1 MTPKNDALDLANL
14 IAPNA
19 VPEEQGAGLADYL
32 ATLADSKWLIL
43 LIALLTTLYGAWQAF
58 TQPAVYRAAA
68 LVQVEARPSP
78 VSALREAYS
87 LFEVYPALDA
97 EIYALRSREV
107 VGRVVDALDLT
118 LSVGPVYYP
127 RVGEAV
133 ARRHQPK
140 TVPAQPWFGLSQ
152 YAWGGESIAVQRF
165 DIPPSYVGRPFTLV
179 AGQGDHYTLNAPDGS
194 VLLTGKLGQ
203 LAKADLGSQQTLTL
217 QVGELRARPGTRFT
231 VMRNSRQAAVES
243 LRSGLQIQQDPK
255 ASSYSGMLT
264 IVLNWSDPLVAAA
277 IVNQVADIY
286 VKLSAERKSLQADRS
301 LVFLEQQLP
310 VIKAQMEA
318 AEQALDNHRRQQGM
332 LDLGRQNEEVLNRIL
347 ALEGQVFK
355 LRLDRKELAEKYT
368 ANYPGIRELDGQIE
382 VLNQELKTLY
392 AKNFKTLPESNKT
405 AERLAKDVALTS
417 SLYTTLLDSTQE
429 LRIAKAGTVGNVR
442 VLDYAIPNWSL
453 VSKDRRQIVLTWLMI
468 GLFVGVALA
477 FLRRL
482 LFSGGVED
490 PDVLERKLGLP
501 VYATIVHSPRQRK
514 LLKRQGKGKSVLLA
528 EHIPEDASIESLRS
542 LRTTLHFALL
552 ESGGNTILITGPSPG
567 VGKSFV
573 TANLAAVLA
582 SSGKQV
588 LLIDADLRK
597 GLLHRYFGMDRKPGL
612 TDYIDG
618 TSGWEEAVRDTS
630 IAGLH
635 FLATGT
641 IPPNPSELLMHE
653 RFAAILEQCSET
665 YDYVLIDS
673 APALAV
679 TDAAIVGRLADA
691 VLMVIKSGGHPL
703 REIEHSVKRLQQAG
717 VNLRGLMLNDVEIP
731 KRGYG
736 YGKYYRY
743 KYRYQYAYKYGYQ
756 YTYDRKSG
764 K

>member
-14 IAPNA
+14 IAPGA
-19 VPEEQGAGLADYL
+19 APEEQGAGLADYL

-43 LIALLTTLYGAWQAF
+43 FIALLTSLYGAWQAF
-58 TQPAVYRAAA
+58 TQPAVYRAGA
-68 LVQVEARPSP
+68 LVQVEARTPP
-78 VSALREAYS
+78 VGALREAYS
-87 LFEVYPALDA
+87 MVEVYPALDA
-97 EIYALRSREV
+97 EVYTLRSREV
-107 VGRVVDALDLT
+107 AGRVVDALDLT
-118 LSVGPVYYP
+118 LSAEPVYYP
-127 RVGEAV
+127 RIGEAV

-140 TVPAQPWFGLSQ
+140 TDLAEPWFGLTQ
-152 YAWGGESIAVQRF
+152 YAWGGEDISVQHL
-165 DIPPSYVGRPFTLV
+165 DVPSSYVGRPFTLK
-179 AGQGDHYTLNAPDGS
+179 AGQPGHYTLLGPDGR
-194 VLLTGKLGQ
+194 VLLTGQVGQ
-203 LAKADLGSQQTLTL
+203 PVTADLGGQQNLTL
-217 QVGELRARPGTRFT
+217 QVGELRARPGTLFT
-231 VMRNSRQAAVES
+231 VRRNSRQAAVES
-243 LRSGLQIQQDPK
+243 LRGSLQIQQDPN
-255 ASSYSGMLT
+255 ARGYSGMLT
-264 IVLNWSDPLVAAA
+264 IALTWSDPVAAAA

-301 LVFLEQQLP
+301 LAFLEQQLP
-310 VIKAQMEA
+310 VIKEQMEA
-318 AEQALDNHRRQQGM
+318 AEQALDNYRRQQGM
-332 LDLGRQNEEVLNRIL
+332 LDLGRQNDQTLNRIL
-347 ALEGQVFK
+347 SLEEQVFK
-355 LRLDRKELAEKYT
+355 LQLDRKELAEKYT
-368 ANYPGIRELDGQIE
+368 ANYPGIRELDGQLE
-382 VLNQELKTLY
+382 FMNKELKAMY

-405 AERLAKDVALTS
+405 AERLAKDVAFTS
-417 SLYTTLLDSTQE
+417 SLYRAVVDSAQG

-442 VLDYAIPNWSL
+442 VLDYAAPNWSL

-514 LLKRQGKGKSVLLA
+514 LMKRLGKGKSALLA
-528 EHIPEDASIESLRS
+528 EHLPQDASIESLRS

-552 ESGGNTILITGPSPG
+552 ESGGNSILITGPSPG

-582 SSGKQV
+582 SSGKRV
-588 LLIDADLRK
+588 LVIDADLRK
-597 GLLHRYFGMDRKPGL
+597 GLLHRYLGMNRKPGL

-618 TSGWEEAVRDTS
+618 AVAWEEAVRDTS
-630 IAGLH
+630 IPGLN

-653 RFAAILEQCSET
+653 RFAAVLEQGSET

-673 APALAV
+673 APVLAV
-679 TDAAIVGRLADA
+679 TDAAIAGRLADA
-691 VLMVIKSGGHPL
+691 VLMVIRSGGHPL
-703 REIEHSVKRLQQAG
+703 RQIEHSVKRLQQAG
-717 VNLRGLMLNDVEIP
+717 VNLRGLMLNDVEVP

-743 KYRYQYAYKYGYQ
+743 KYRYRYAYKHGYQ
-756 YTYDRKSG
+756 YNYYSK
-764 K
+764 